1 MVRYPLLLVVAF
13 ACVVAAIIWA
23 RSALRLERSWRRLLE
38 GSGPSGTMAANL
50 ARSAYRKEVHTT
62 LLYTVVAI
70 PWVGASFAGS
80 WPRLTQVLLA
90 VPIVMTLIWG
100 RRFLAEADLIEE
112 RASLERRA
120 EEVLSQ
126 ENLAPR
132 RWAARLAPQDLPE
145 FEGFEVGRAYEPG
158 TGLMA
163 GDFYDVTPT

>member
-1 MVRYPLLLVVAF
+1 MVRYPLLLVVSF

-38 GSGPSGTMAANL
+38 GASPSGSMATSL

-62 LLYTVVAI
+62 VLYAVVAVTSAAASL
-70 PWVGASFAGS
+70 VGR
-80 WPRLTQVLLA
+80 WPRLPQVLLLI
-90 VPIVMTLIWG
+90 PIVMTVVWG
-100 RRFLAEADLIEE
+100 RRFLAEADMIEE

-132 RWAARLAPQDLPE
+132 RWAARLAPEELPE
-145 FEGFEVGRAYEPG
+145 FEGFEVGRA
-158 TGLMA
+158 
-163 GDFYDVTPT
+163 